1 MSCAENRGTP
11 TSLRGTP
18 SVTAPHGL
26 RPGRRRQG
34 AAGPGCRVP
43 PTRLGCRRGADGART
58 GRGRGAGG
66 TCCGGEAWRW
76 VGTGMLLSGKGFLR
90 PTAPPCAPGR
100 PRSGTRRAAERT
112 PAPATRASGAGRKDA
127 GQVGEGVCWA
137 GRRRA
142 GQEGDEL
149 VSEDVCWA
157 GRQAP
162 AAGPEGGR
170 RRGSKW
176 WAQGSTATSEEG
188 LGLGRDL
195 SHTHTRMRTH
205 AYRDTH
211 VYTNAHVHSHTHIT
225 CVHTQAHLRM
235 FTHANI
241 RTETHA
247 LMCTHMHTCTPIY
260 VYTHGHRC
268 AHLGTYTH

>member
-1 MSCAENRGTP
+1 MSCVENRGTP

-34 AAGPGCRVP
+34 AAGPVCRVP

-137 GRRRA
+137 GR
-142 GQEGDEL
+142 
-149 VSEDVCWA
+149 
-157 GRQAP
+157 QAP

-170 RRGSKW
+170 RWGSKW
-176 WAQGSTATSEEG
+176 SAQGSTATSEEG

-211 VYTNAHVHSHTHIT
+211 MYTNAHVHSHTHIT
-225 CVHTQAHLRM
+225 CVHTQAHLVCSHRQTYAQKHTHSCARTC
-235 FTHANI
+235 THAHLYTCI
-241 RTETHA
+241 
-247 LMCTHMHTCTPIY
+247 HTDTG
-260 VYTHGHRC
+260 VHT
-268 AHLGTYTH
+268 